1 LPAAVRPA
9 NATFVMTGY
18 QPFSVKVRPRSAA
31 VITAAVYS
39 AVSAGRAAGS
49 AQILLG
55 SPLLPLQFSA
65 AVAVFL

>member
-1 LPAAVRPA
+1 MAQPGGQVPGSAVH
-9 NATFVMTGY
+9 GY

-39 AVSAGRAAGS
+39 AVSGGRAAGS
-49 AQILLG
+49 ARVLLG